1 VRILIAED
9 SELLRDATATALR
22 LAGCRVDTASNGVE
36 ALERIKKRRPDVLI
50 LDVRMPLLDGFG
62 VSRSLVEQGMD
73 IPIILMTA
81 NEQGEEWA
89 RQIGAQAFLRK
100 PFSTQELIH
109 TIETL
114 DQDDG
119 ERPMRR
125 AGRAA

>member
-62 VSRSLVEQGMD
+62 VSRSLAEQGMD